1 MTHEALEKLF
11 VQRHQL
17 ARQLVELTSESA
29 LTSAKHYT
37 LLIGP
42 RGIGKTHLV
51 SLIYHRLR
59 KLESLKDCLLIAWLR
74 EEEWGVTSFVDL
86 VLSILKALQRE
97 YSSSQLLGEQS
108 EIPPPPPLTRGELKD
123 TRLAERIEAI
133 YSSPETAEQDA
144 QALLVEIIG
153 TRTLLLLV
161 ENLNDIFEGLGEPGQ
176 KQFRGFL
183 QQTDRCTMIATAQSL
198 FNGVK
203 LRQFP
208 FHGFFRIRYLEDLR
222 VEDAVQLLANI
233 AQLNGNAELE
243 SYIKTPNGRAR
254 IQAVHLL
261 AGGNH
266 RIYVVFSKFLTR
278 KSLDELVAPFMGM
291 LDDLTPYYQ
300 ERMKWLVP
308 QQRKIV
314 EFLSDVRQAVSV
326 AEVSGRCLMVE
337 GMAKSELKELRE
349 KGYVSSEDVEGES
362 FYELREPLMR
372 FCLEV
377 KKQRGEP
384 IGLFVEF
391 LRIWY
396 TPKELQQRLELLPD
410 RGQEREYVLQALR
423 EKDDSPLMKVYLK
436 DYESYFDKD
445 DFVSALQVAEELV
458 AIRGEAQ
465 DWAKQGRCLR
475 NLERYEEALVSLDK
489 AIELDPNSVWVWGE
503 RGWSLNQLERYQEA
517 LASLDKAIELDPTS
531 AKPWVL
537 QSIVLNRLE
546 RYEEAL
552 ASLDKAI
559 ELDPSDAF
567 AWSQRGE
574 DLRYNFKCYEEALA
588 SFDKAIELQPNSNY
602 ASRYWANRGIVLQ
615 NLKRYEEALASLDK
629 AIELDPNHAY
639 AWAWLH
645 RGFVLSQFKRY
656 EEALASLDKAIELDP
671 TDTIPWILRGFV
683 LSKLKRCKGALTSFD
698 KAIELDPNDAWV
710 WADRGR
716 SLNQL
721 KRYEEALTSFDKAI
735 ELDPNDAQDWADRGW
750 SLNQLKRHKEA
761 LASYNKAIE
770 LDPNDAWAWTNRSLT
785 LDKLKRDVEALVSYN
800 KAIELNPND
809 ARAWANRGLTLGKL
823 KRDEEALVSYNKAI
837 ELNPNGAWAWS
848 NRGVALARL
857 KRDEEALVSYN
868 KAIELNPNSVRAWVN
883 RGLTLGKLKRDEEAL
898 LSYNKAIELDPNYAQ
913 WGWMIGSDILDNLK
927 DYKEALAAYDKA
939 IELGFQSS
947 NVFFYRAIA
956 LLGLNQWDEGIAALD
971 NAFQRLEPDE
981 QAYADDVK
989 LVLVHQ
995 LENIGDPTTWQKHL
1009 TTLLELYHKHQAA
1022 PILGQGL
1029 VRTIPALLSETVSDK
1044 TAQTWRST
1052 WQQLAGKRPD
1062 FEIPLRLL
1070 KTAVEYKQKKG
1081 DPRVLL
1087 TLPLEERNLLR
1098 ELLVVSG

>member
-1 MTHEALEKLF
+1 MIKL
-11 VQRHQL
+11 
-17 ARQLVELTSESA
+17 
-29 LTSAKHYT
+29 Y
-37 LLIGP
+37 
-42 RGIGKTHLV
+42 
-51 SLIYHRLR
+51 
-59 KLESLKDCLLIAWLR
+59 
-74 EEEWGVTSFVDL
+74 
-86 VLSILKALQRE
+86 
-97 YSSSQLLGEQS
+97 
-108 EIPPPPPLTRGELKD
+108 D
-123 TRLAERIEAI
+123 TRLGERIEAI

-144 QALLVEIIG
+144 QTLLVEIIG

-183 QQTDRCTMIATAQSL
+183 QQTDHCTMIATAQSL

-208 FHGFFRIRYLEDLR
+208 FHGFFRIRHLEDLT

-233 AQLNGNAELE
+233 AQLEGNAELE

-326 AEVSGRCLMVE
+326 AEVSRRCLMAE
-337 GMAKSELKELRE
+337 GIAKSELKELRE
-349 KGYVSSEDVEGES
+349 KGYVSSEKVEGES

-410 RGQEREYVLQALR
+410 KGREREYVLHALR
-423 EKDDSPLMKVYLK
+423 ENGDSPLMKVYLK
-436 DYESYFDKD
+436 DYDTYVDKKE
-445 DFVSALQVAEELV
+445 FVRALEVAKELI

-465 DWAKQGRCLR
+465 DWTKQGHCLWS
-475 NLERYEEALVSLDK
+475 LERNE
-489 AIELDPNSVWVWGE
+489 
-503 RGWSLNQLERYQEA
+503 EA
-517 LASLDKAIELDPTS
+517 LASLDKAIELDLNY
-531 AKPWVL
+531 AFAWAHRGWVL
-537 QSIVLNRLE
+537 DDLKRYEEALASLDKAVGLDPNDAMAWAFQGLVLFKLKCNKEALASYDRVIELDPNNAVAWFSRGWLLNNLKRHEEALASLDKAVELNPNNAVAWASRGWLLNNLERYEEALASYDKAIELDLNDDWAWANRGDVLNNLE

-559 ELDPSDAF
+559 ELDPNNDEAC
-567 AWSQRGE
+567 
-574 DLRYNFKCYEEALA
+574 FKQGYVLGKLKRYEEALA
-588 SFDKAIELQPNSNY
+588 SLDKVIELDLNH
-602 ASRYWANRGIVLQ
+602 ARAWVGRGWFLEQIE
-615 NLKRYEEALASLDK
+615 RYEEALASLDK
-629 AIELDPNHAY
+629 AIELNPNY
-639 AWAWLH
+639 DWVWAI
-645 RGFVLSQFKRY
+645 GGDVLSSIERY
-656 EEALASLDKAIELDP
+656 KEALVSY
-671 TDTIPWILRGFV
+671 
-683 LSKLKRCKGALTSFD
+683 D
-698 KAIELDPNDAWV
+698 KAIELDPNNDQV
-710 WADRGR
+710 WA
-716 SLNQL
+716 
-721 KRYEEALTSFDKAI
+721 K
-735 ELDPNDAQDWADRGW
+735 RGW
-750 SLNQLKRHKEA
+750 G
-761 LASYNKAIE
+761 
-770 LDPNDAWAWTNRSLT
+770 LDL
-785 LDKLKRDVEALVSYN
+785 
-800 KAIELNPND
+800 
-809 ARAWANRGLTLGKL
+809 LGQY
-823 KRDEEALVSYNKAI
+823 D
-837 ELNPNGAWAWS
+837 
-848 NRGVALARL
+848 
-857 KRDEEALVSYN
+857 
-868 KAIELNPNSVRAWVN
+868 
-883 RGLTLGKLKRDEEAL
+883 EAL
-898 LSYNKAIELDPNYAQ
+898 LSC
-913 WGWMIGSDILDNLK
+913 
-927 DYKEALAAYDKA
+927 DKA
-939 IELGFQSS
+939 IELGEQSS
-947 NVFFYRAIA
+947 AVFFNRAIA
-956 LLGLNQWDEGIAALD
+956 LLGLNQWEDGIAALD

-981 QAYADDVK
+981 EAETGDAK
-989 LVLVHQ
+989 LILGHQ
-995 LENIGDPTTWQKHL
+995 LEKISDPVTWQKHL

-1070 KTAVEYKQKKG
+1070 KTAVEYKKKKS